1 MVVGLIALS
10 VGGLLI
16 LGAAIW
22 ALKRRDGSEPGPDPW
37 PGEPELELEPEPEP
51 DDAPDVPTLSVVA
64 LGLIGAGKSVLLGS
78 QARELRPAAGR
89 RYHLDCDLDQ
99 NRVLAQLHSQ
109 VRDTRAPWPLATR
122 PGDAREFL
130 FDCKATD
137 GVHQRTV
144 FRIDYFDYPGELLA
158 PGVLT
163 GSASELETRVARAHA
178 LLVIVDGQQIL
189 ALLDGDEAVHDEFE
203 DQVWPMIALAHRAQC
218 PVQLIITKWDLVRL
232 FDPPVDDDELLRKV
246 WTQLERHPVIKQL
259 VRAHCQRD
267 EEVRL
272 IPVSA
277 VGSRFADL
285 RADGT
290 VAKRSDGV
298 LEPMN
303 VDVPLCAVIP
313 DLLRRVEQ
321 SLDPSV
327 RRQLHDEVDRVPL
340 GEVSEMAQS
349 VLASRVGVLVRSAL
363 AVLVGDFVVTWFVE
377 TLVGVKSRRALLP
390 SSGDGEGETLRLRLD
405 VIEDMEQVVD
415 DFEDRLRGSV
425 LCSRRRSR

>member
-1 MVVGLIALS
+1 
-10 VGGLLI
+10 
-16 LGAAIW
+16 
-22 ALKRRDGSEPGPDPW
+22 
-37 PGEPELELEPEPEP
+37 
-51 DDAPDVPTLSVVA
+51 VPTLSVVA

-89 RYHLDCDLDQ
+89 RYHLDCDLEQ
-99 NRVLAQLHSQ
+99 HRVLAQLHGQ
-109 VRDTRAPWPLATR
+109 VRDTQAPWPLATR

-130 FDCKATD
+130 FECKATD
-137 GVHQRTV
+137 GVHRQRTV
-144 FRIDYFDYPGELLA
+144 FRIDYFDYPGDELE
-158 PGVLT
+158 PGART
-163 GSASELETRVARAHA
+163 GSSSELESRVARAHA
-178 LLVIVDGQQIL
+178 LLVMLDGQRVL
-189 ALLDGDEAVHDEFE
+189 ALLDGDDAVHDEFE

-218 PVQLIITKWDLVRL
+218 PVQLIITRWDLVRS
-232 FDPPVDDDELLRKV
+232 FGAPTDDDELLRKV

-277 VGSRFADL
+277 VGSRFAEL

-290 VAKRSDGV
+290 VAKRADGV
-298 LEPMN
+298 LEPVN

-327 RRQLHDEVDRVPL
+327 RQQLHDEIDRVPV
-340 GEVSEMAQS
+340 GDVSAMAQS
-349 VLASRVGVLVRSAL
+349 VLSSRVGALVRNAL

-377 TLVGVKSRRALLP
+377 TLVRSRWGRAPLP
-390 SSGDGEGETLRLRLD
+390 SVGDGEAETLRLRLE
-405 VIEDMEQVVD
+405 VIDDMEEVVD

-425 LCSRRRSR
+425 LCRRPRSR